1 MMKKILSTLLAG
13 CMLIGV
19 VACGNGKTATTD
31 TGAATSTDDPGQPT
45 QNNTLDLSEFET
57 ISTYTNPVISSKT
70 FGSDLGDPF
79 VMRFNGKYYLYTT
92 ATGVNCWTSDDLVNW
107 KQVGTVCYDKTIT
120 ASAYAPEVYYY
131 NGTFYMYTSPA
142 GNGHYVLTSD
152 SPTGPFKVATG
163 NLGMSIDGSVFIDND
178 GRWYFYTAGGNN
190 ITAYQMT
197 SPTTMTWYSDL
208 SNASLD
214 GWTEGPMVIYHD
226 GYYYLTYTGNHYLCR
241 TYRINYAVSSSTPRR
256 FTVVEDGP
264 LLVSTI
270 DAIHSIGHS
279 STVKGP
285 DLDSYYI
292 AYHSVELDGSKRS
305 VNIDRL
311 VFNGTDLSVMG
322 PTTVAQQVPSMPDL
336 YAYLETNEV
345 PEGWTLD
352 GSLDSGNGYLYLT
365 AGSSLLSDT
374 ALEGNYTAEFNTATI
389 SGGAKAGALFSY
401 TDENNYGSIMF
412 DPASQNVIIT
422 LTVDGSASV
431 KEVSMI
437 QSFSQD
443 VKFDC
448 IQSIQVERKG
458 TTYTFYMNDRKL
470 CSIESSLGGG
480 KIGYRTEGGNA
491 SFGFIGGT
499 NGVGGTGSAD
509 DYKSVTKVNG
519 LIPANSYTVGN
530 FDETVISKV
539 NAVTVT
545 QGNILNYR
553 ILTSNKGTY
562 DLSACYFTD
571 EGSGGM
577 RIRVY
582 VDGEAVTEFDL
593 SDSTGLAT
601 GVQRGISLTKG
612 QHNIAIEIL
621 SGSGGFTEFNL
632 VFGNEAP
639 SLSVDYDGS
648 AGSPVYTDGSWTTR
662 SGALVMPTSQ
672 SGKILYGDANW
683 GDYTVEVDITPTKS
697 VGCGVLVRTV
707 NPGASNF
714 RGSTA
719 TADQAASSTYW
730 AQGYYVGLTTT
741 SVVLGKLNYSYE
753 ALAKGSGSYEVGK
766 TYHMTVVCEGATIQV
781 YVDGTLCIEYTDKD
795 PFLQGMVGLRTYSC
809 GASFDNLIVRTNEE
823 S

>member
-1 MMKKILSTLLAG
+1 MKKILSALLAG
-13 CMLIGV
+13 CMLIGIL
-19 VACGNGKTATTD
+19 ACGNGKTTTAD
-31 TGAATSTDDPGQPT
+31 TGTTTTTGEDLTQPT
-45 QNNTLDLSEFET
+45 QNSTLDTSEFEK
-57 ISTYTNPVISSKT
+57 ISTFVNPVINSKT

-92 ATGVNCWTSDDLVNW
+92 ATGVNCWTSDDLVDW
-107 KQVGTVCYDKTIT
+107 TYVGTVCSDKTIT
-120 ASAYAPEVYYY
+120 KSAYAPEVYYY

-178 GRWYFYTAGGNN
+178 GKWFFYTAGGNN

-197 SPTTMTWYSDL
+197 SPTTMSWLADL
-208 SNASLD
+208 SNASLN

-256 FTVVEDGP
+256 FTAVEDGP
-264 LLVSTI
+264 LLISTTDTI
-270 DAIHSIGHS
+270 NSIGHS

-292 AYHSVELDGSKRS
+292 VYHSIEQDGSKRS

-311 VFNGTDLSVMG
+311 VFNGTDLTVMG
-322 PTTVAQQVPSMPDL
+322 PTTVAQQKPSLPDL

-345 PEGWTLD
+345 PDGWTLN
-352 GSLDSGNGYLYLT
+352 GSLGSGSGNLYLT
-365 AGSSLLSDT
+365 AGSSLLSGT
-374 ALEGNYTAEFNTATI
+374 FLEGNYTAEFNTANI
-389 SGGAKAGALFSY
+389 SSGAKAGALFGY
-401 TDENNYGSIMF
+401 TDENNYGSILF
-412 DPASQNVIIT
+412 DPASQKVIIT
-422 LTVDGSASV
+422 LTVDGNATV
-431 KEVSMI
+431 KEVSVVK
-437 QSFSQD
+437 SFSEN

-448 IQSIQVERKG
+448 IQTIQVEREG
-458 TTYTFYMNDRKL
+458 NTYTFYMNDRKL
-470 CSIESSLGGG
+470 CSIESTLGGG
-480 KIGYRTEGGNA
+480 RIGYRTVDGDA

-499 NGVGGTGSAD
+499 NGVGGTGAAD
-509 DYKSVTKVNG
+509 DYKSVNKVNG
-519 LIPANSYTVGN
+519 LIPANNYTIGS
-530 FDETVISKV
+530 FSETVISKV
-539 NAVTVT
+539 SAVTVNT
-545 QGNILNYR
+545 GDILNYR

-562 DLSACYFTD
+562 DLSVRYFTD

-582 VDGEAVTEFDL
+582 VDGAAVTEFDL

-601 GVQRGISLTKG
+601 GVERGISLTKG
-612 QHNIAIEIL
+612 QHNIAFEIL

-632 VFGNEAP
+632 VFGNDEP
-639 SLSVDYDGS
+639 SLSVDYSGG
-648 AGSPVYTDGSWTTR
+648 AGSPVYTDGSWTIR
-662 SGALVMPTSQ
+662 GGSLVMPNAD

-683 GDYTVEVDITPTKS
+683 GDYTVEVDITPSKS

-707 NPGASNF
+707 NPGASNY

-719 TADQAASSTYW
+719 TSDQAASCTYW

-741 SVVLGKLNYSYE
+741 SVILGKLNYSYE
-753 ALAKGSGSYEVGK
+753 ALAKGNGSFEVGK
-766 TYHMTVVCEGATIQV
+766 TYHITVICEGAAIRV
-781 YVDGTLCIEYTDKD
+781 YVDGTLCIDYTDSD

-809 GASFDNLIVRTNEE
+809 GASFDNLTVRANDEN
-823 S
+823 